1 MLASSVA
8 TKATLKEVKDFRLE
22 LKLGEFEVDIL

>member
-1 MLASSVA
+1 LASSVA
-8 TKATLKEVKDFRLE
+8 TKATLEEVKDFRLE